1 MADDNGKNTVRPEPV
16 EGQKAQRSRA
26 STSSARTDV
35 EAPKPKSGL
44 ANMLVDYG
52 PILVFFGVYKYF
64 APDEPNPIQNVVAV
78 VWGTGAFM
86 IAAVAALLY
95 SKFKLGSISPMLKLS
110 TGLIVFFGGLT
121 VILRD
126 PVFVQMKPTLIYA
139 GFGIALLVG
148 VWRGHALLK
157 YLLEAAFE
165 GLDDL
170 GWRKLSLRWGVFFI
184 VLAAANE
191 VLRLQFDFE
200 TWLGAKLWLFLPA
213 TFLFTFAQIPMLL
226 KHGLAVEE
234 DAVKDQPP
242 TGE

>member
-1 MADDNGKNTVRPEPV
+1 MSDDKQNTVRPEAL
-16 EGQKAQRSRA
+16 EGQVAQRVGA
-26 STSSARTDV
+26 STSPASTDR

-44 ANMLVDYG
+44 ANLLVDYG
-52 PILVFFGVYKYF
+52 PILVFFLTYKYF

-95 SKFKLGSISPMLKLS
+95 SKFKLGKISPMLKLS

-165 GLDDL
+165 GLDAE
-170 GWRKLSLRWGVFFI
+170 GWRKLSLRWGVFFL
-184 VLAAANE
+184 VLAVTNE

-213 TFLFTFAQIPMLL
+213 TFLFTFAQVPMLL

-234 DAVKDQPP
+234 DAVKDKPH